1 MKKNFKD
8 LNSVN
13 PKSRVWM
20 IEVPN
25 PLVDE
30 IQPSD
35 DIVCAA
41 WQIERGQPSEDNPEG
56 LRHMH
61 LFVEFINQRY
71 KNSVKK
77 YFSYLGV
84 PHLDLPENKIMA
96 YRYCTKKPGEAPWQD
111 KIFTVEIPPKFIGD
125 KPLIPER
132 NETQEQKKETKSDKI
147 AKKIMSGE
155 WTIKDVV
162 QNEPGWYM
170 LNHSKVTSFIL
181 RHKSEECKNKIWK
194 PFVVWLH
201 GLTGTGK
208 TSAAEWFERICFKV
222 EPDIITV
229 TGVDNAF
236 INGYFGADSVIIDE
250 TRGEIPYKELLKLL
264 DWNYGGRVVN
274 MKGISDGK
282 WFPKRI
288 YITSCYPPDQIY
300 NKQMTREDKI
310 DQLIRRIDYIE
321 NANPIHWNE
330 QKPLIKWLFKRYEM
344 FVEDSLS
351 NKHELPPVLKATE
364 KFLKQRYPD
373 WNQRYPKPLTNVDL
387 LIDQNLAQ
395 DLAHGSSDG
404 AKTFLIYDQR
414 TQENATKSQENEK
427 IAPNCRNLE
436 FLAHGSALDNSSTPT
451 ASPPGASNAIENN
464 IDLDKPD
471 DYQNSY
477 ERLLKLIP
485 RCTMTDDEKFREYK
499 IKHFN
504 KEQALE
510 EESIKKRHK
519 ASLINIERM
528 FRDEE
533 DE

>member
-1 MKKNFKD
+1 MKKNYKD

-25 PLVDE
+25 PLVDD
-30 IQPSD
+30 IRPDD
-35 DIVCAA
+35 DIICAA
-41 WQIERGQPSEDNPEG
+41 WQIERGQPSENEPEG

-61 LFVEFINQRY
+61 LYVEFANPRY
-71 KNSVKK
+71 KNSIKK

-96 YRYCTKKPGEAPWQD
+96 FRYCTKKPGDAPWQD
-111 KIFTVEIPPKFIGD
+111 KIFTVEVPPKFIGD
-125 KPLIPER
+125 KPLIPDR
-132 NETQEQKKETKSDKI
+132 DNAQEQKKETKSDKI

-155 WTIKDVV
+155 WTMKDVE
-162 QNEPGWYM
+162 QNEPGWFM
-170 LNHSKVTSFIL
+170 INHNKLASFIV
-181 RHKSEECKNKIWK
+181 RYKSEACKGKIWK

-208 TSAAEWFERICFKV
+208 TSAAEWFERVCFKV

-229 TGVDNAF
+229 TGDNNAF

-250 TRGEIPYKELLKLL
+250 TRGEVPYKELLKLL

-274 MKGISDGK
+274 IKGLSDGK

-321 NANPIHWNE
+321 SANPIHWNE
-330 QKPLIKWLFKRYEM
+330 QRPIIKWLFKRYQM
-344 FVEDSLS
+344 FVEDSLN
-351 NKHELPPVLKATE
+351 NKHELPPVLKASE

-373 WNQRYPKPLTNVDL
+373 LLTNVDL
-387 LIDQNLAQ
+387 LIAPILEQ
-395 DLAHGSSDG
+395 DLTDGTSDCS
-404 AKTFLIYDQR
+404 KKSLIYDQR
-414 TQENATKSQENEK
+414 TQENATKTQENDK

-436 FLAHGSALDNSSTPT
+436 ILEQWNSVGYSNTPSTS
-451 ASPPGASNAIENN
+451 SPGGSNAFENN

-471 DYQNSY
+471 DHQSSY

-499 IKHFN
+499 MKHYN
-504 KEQALE
+504 EEQALE

-519 ASLINIERM
+519 ASLFNLKQM
-528 FRDEE
+528 FE
-533 DE
+533 DESEV

>member
-25 PLVDE
+25 PLVDD
-30 IQPSD
+30 IQPDGS
-35 DIVCAA
+35 IVCAA
-41 WQIERGQPSEDNPEG
+41 WQIERGQPSENEPEG

-61 LFVEFINQRY
+61 LFVEFSSPRY

-96 YRYCTKKPGEAPWQD
+96 FKYCTKKPGEKPWQD

-125 KPLIPER
+125 IPIIPER
-132 NETQEQKKETKSDKI
+132 SDVEPDKQKKESKSDKI
-147 AKKIMSGE
+147 AKKIMDGE
-155 WTIKDVV
+155 WNEDDVKR
-162 QNEPGWYM
+162 NEPGWYM
-170 LNHSKVTSFIL
+170 LNHNKLSTFMIKY
-181 RHKSEECKNKIWK
+181 KAEQNKGKIWK

-208 TSAAEWFERICFKV
+208 TSAPEWFERICFKT

-229 TGVDNAF
+229 SGDTNAF
-236 INGYFGADSVIIDE
+236 INGYFGSDSVIIDE
-250 TRGEIPYKELLKLL
+250 TRGEIPYKESLKLL

-274 MKGISDGK
+274 IKGLSDGK

-321 NANPIHWNE
+321 SANPIHWNE
-330 QKPLIKWLFKRYEM
+330 QKPLIKWLYKRYQM
-344 FVEDSLS
+344 FVEDSLN
-351 NKHELPPVLKATE
+351 NKHELPPVLKASA
-364 KFLKQRYPD
+364 KFLKQRYPES
-373 WNQRYPKPLTNVDL
+373 LTNFDL
-387 LIDQNLAQ
+387 LIAPNLEQ
-395 DLAHGSSDG
+395 DLEHGTSDCS
-404 AKTFLIYDQR
+404 KNFLIYDQR
-414 TQENATKSQENEK
+414 TQENATKSQEFDK

-436 FLAHGSALDNSSTPT
+436 NLEQWNNVGYSNTPGS
-451 ASPPGASNAIENN
+451 SPPGGSHVFENEL
-464 IDLDKPD
+464 DLDKED
-471 DYQNSY
+471 ESQSNSY
-477 ERLLKLIP
+477 ERLLKLVP
-485 RCTMTDDEKFREYK
+485 RCTMTDDEKFQEVQKRWWNEDRQRE
-499 IKHFN
+499 
-504 KEQALE
+504 A
-510 EESIKKRHK
+510 ESIQKRHK
-519 ASLINIERM
+519 ASLINIEKM
-528 FRDEE
+528 FKDEE
-533 DE
+533 DN